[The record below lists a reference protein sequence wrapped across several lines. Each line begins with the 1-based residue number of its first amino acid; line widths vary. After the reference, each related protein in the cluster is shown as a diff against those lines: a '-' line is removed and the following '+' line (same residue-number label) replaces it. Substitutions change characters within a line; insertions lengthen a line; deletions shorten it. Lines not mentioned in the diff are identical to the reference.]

1 MPFPFLSLLAIPLF
15 PIFAFISITD
25 TFSVN
30 PAEGWEMLRTMFQSL
45 SSADFWNEMTTG
57 FWNDV
62 VLSFFALWS

>member
-1 MPFPFLSLLAIPLF
+1 MPLPFLSLLAIPLF

-45 SSADFWNEMTTG
+45 FSADFWSETAVGLNEMIQ
-57 FWNDV
+57 
-62 VLSFFALWS
+62 SFFALWG